1 MDHVRA
7 AIDEADVIVALVT
20 GENPNVYYELGWA
33 RREAIILVRDKN
45 LPFDIRGDRYWV
57 YGGLSQDELTERL
70 REVIERSLARSPTSK
85 QAQLEA
91 QIKQFFSTP
100 LRHADGANVFDQLG
114 VWRSPEASIQ
124 SREPAYVS
132 RCSDTKLEKAIQCRK
147 ITVVKGPSKAG
158 KSRSAAQ
165 ALRAAAGNRVLLIP
179 RPGLSNSLA
188 VVIRLA
194 IQIANAAPDQWHILW
209 LDDLDKYLRASLLE
223 HSDVEHSYRS
233 PRWPR
238 WQQFERSHCKR
249 CKKVMTI
256 TPGAPN
262 ICW

>member
-1 MDHVRA
+1 
-7 AIDEADVIVALVT
+7 
-20 GENPNVYYELGWA
+20 
-33 RREAIILVRDKN
+33 
-45 LPFDIRGDRYWV
+45 
-57 YGGLSQDELTERL
+57 
-70 REVIERSLARSPTSK
+70 
-85 QAQLEA
+85 
-91 QIKQFFSTP
+91 
-100 LRHADGANVFDQLG
+100 
-114 VWRSPEASIQ
+114 
-124 SREPAYVS
+124 
-132 RCSDTKLEKAIQCRK
+132 
-147 ITVVKGPSKAG
+147 
-158 KSRSAAQ
+158 
-165 ALRAAAGNRVLLIP
+165 
-179 RPGLSNSLA
+179 LSNSLA
-188 VVIRLA
+188 VVIKIA